1 MYSVSQKSADLL
13 TIWRLVDGKPG
24 HENQS
29 LGLVNAIQR
38 KIGCQTFDIKVTN
51 VADAVISNLT
61 SNWALGDGLPLPDL
75 LIGAGHATHLHLL
88 AAKKIYGGKTVVLMK
103 PSLPAPLFDLC
114 LIPEHDQYNGWGSYI
129 ETRGVLNDIS
139 GNNTS
144 GQHVGGNANK
154 SLIMIGGISKHFDWD
169 THSVVSQ
176 IYDLVKQNPSIQ
188 YVTTTSRRTP
198 ISFLNALRRID
209 LPNIEIIPFE
219 KTGQGWVANQL
230 AQVSSAWISEDSVSM
245 VYEGLTANVAV
256 GLLNLTIKRKNRVA
270 YGIDTLVRKGFVVR
284 FDSSGNYQDKLRP
297 VIGFSEANRCSD
309 QIINQLFST
318 ENSKKTKLVLR
329 LG

>member
-1 MYSVSQKSADLL
+1 MYSVAQKSADLL

-38 KIGCQTFDIKVTN
+38 KVGCQTFDIKVTN
-51 VADAVISNLT
+51 AADAIISNLT
-61 SNWALGDGLPLPDL
+61 SNWALGDGLPMPDL

-103 PSLPAPLFDLC
+103 PTLPAPLFDLC

-129 ETRGVLNDIS
+129 ETRGVLNDIA
-139 GNNTS
+139 GKNI
-144 GQHVGGNANK
+144 GGDANK
-154 SLIMIGGISKHFDWD
+154 SLIMLGGISKHYEWD
-169 THSVVSQ
+169 NQSIVSQ
-176 IYDLVKQNPSIQ
+176 IYDLVKRNANIQ
-188 YVTTTSRRTP
+188 YITTTSRRTP
-198 ISFLNALRRID
+198 KSFLNALRRID
-209 LPNIEIIPFE
+209 LPNIEIVPFE
-219 KTGQGWVANQL
+219 KTGQGWIANQL

-256 GLLNLTIKRKNRVA
+256 GLLNLKIKRKNRVSN
-270 YGIDTLVRKGFVVR
+270 GINNLVRQGFVVR
-284 FDSSGNYQDKLRP
+284 FDSSGHYQEKLRA
-297 VIGFSEANRCSD
+297 VMGFSEANRCGE
-309 QIINQLFST
+309 QIINQLFSS
-318 ENSKKTKLVLR
+318 EKSKKTKLVLR

>member
-1 MYSVSQKSADLL
+1 MYAVAHKSTDLL

-38 KIGCQTFDIKVTN
+38 KVGCQTFDIKVTN
-51 VADAVISNLT
+51 AVDAVISNLT

-103 PSLPAPLFDLC
+103 PTLPAVLFNLC

-139 GNNTS
+139 GHSVS
-144 GQHVGGNANK
+144 GDTNK
-154 SLIMIGGISKHFDWD
+154 SLIMIGGISKHYEWD
-169 THSVVSQ
+169 NQSIVSQ
-176 IYDLVKQNPSIQ
+176 IYELVKQNPTIH
-188 YVTTTSRRTP
+188 YIATTSRRTP
-198 ISFLNALRRID
+198 KSFLNALRRID
-209 LPNIEIIPFE
+209 LPNIEIIPVE

-256 GLLNLTIKRKNRVA
+256 GLLNLKVKRQNRVSN
-270 YGIDTLVRKGFVVR
+270 GINNLVRQNFVVR
-284 FDSSGNYQDKLRP
+284 FDSSRHYQEKLRP
-297 VIGFSEANRCSD
+297 VLGFSEANRCSE
-309 QIINQLFST
+309 QIINQLFSS
-318 ENSKKTKLVLR
+318 ENSKKTKFVLS